1 MILRRAAL
9 GTVAVLAAVYAGSPW
24 LLARLLP
31 PLLARWDIEPSRF
44 EFGYPRWNGIRID
57 RFELHSAAATIE
69 GGPADV
75 GYSLP
80 ALLRGEL
87 DSVAIDELRVRLPQA
102 PERARGGEY
111 ELPAFWGLVPA
122 RRVDV
127 EHLVVSNAAPSFEAV
142 GRVTFDPDVLSAEMR
157 VDSELLAVP
166 LFLRG
171 SVDPDGRVALAASE
185 GEGAPPLANLSGTV
199 DRTNRAMAFDVA
211 ASLTGRPL
219 ALAAGYANATA
230 ADGVVQLQFHGS
242 APWPLPASAD
252 WRSIAGDGRFR
263 VDLHGGIEGIEVS
276 VAKAAGEFRVANESI
291 EAHLEQGSAVEL
303 VVPDLGAATPFGANL
318 AIDTDRDVAIE
329 YSRDRVRVGDG
340 AILSLQA
347 GGKPIRL
354 RARGAH
360 GPASAFEVVIA
371 EVDDSPVLLARGTL
385 ADATTTNVK
394 VQIGLSGR
402 LLRVAAAAIGVDAA
416 SGQVSAD
423 FDGRV
428 RLPATLQNTSGQGR
442 FHVDVGGRTAGR
454 RFDTAID
461 GGYVLD
467 QGIRTSVD
475 SGAHVGLNDAG
486 IDLTTVSNA
495 TLDIGLEPLRIALG
509 ALDCKFALP
518 PIAVGERQIVLKDAW
533 MSLDAATFAADEFR
547 ASATLRSH
555 AGRDAWPLRVRVSH
569 DLATSRGTFSA
580 TGDWRAQNGAMRDE
594 LPGFDAPYDLDAG
607 TVALTLDGRWDVS
620 QEPTYAARGRLA
632 VNAAQAHYEDYPIAG
647 LSFELPIAI
656 DPAGLSIADSRV
668 SIASIDVGFPVT
680 DVSLGIAVAGDVAH
694 VRDLGGAVLGG
705 RFAADA
711 FDYDLNSD
719 VANPEVSVR
728 DVSLAEVLALE
739 GGDVRGTGV
748 LDGRLPIGISGDALT
763 ITDGRV
769 TARPPGGTL
778 IYKGAAAA
786 SMAQKSGLAFA
797 FKALEDFHYD
807 TLDARVA
814 LQRDGILALGVRLQG
829 FNPAVEAG
837 RAIQFNLNLTESLP
851 ALLESLRAADRIT
864 DKVEQQFVR

>member
-1 MILRRAAL
+1 M
-9 GTVAVLAAVYAGSPW
+9 TVA
-24 LLARLLP
+24 
-31 PLLARWDIEPSRF
+31 F
-44 EFGYPRWNGIRID
+44 
-57 RFELHSAAATIE
+57 
-69 GGPADV
+69 
-75 GYSLP
+75 
-80 ALLRGEL
+80 
-87 DSVAIDELRVRLPQA
+87 
-102 PERARGGEY
+102 
-111 ELPAFWGLVPA
+111 
-122 RRVDV
+122 
-127 EHLVVSNAAPSFEAV
+127 
-142 GRVTFDPDVLSAEMR
+142 
-157 VDSELLAVP
+157 
-166 LFLRG
+166 
-171 SVDPDGRVALAASE
+171 AST
-185 GEGAPPLANLSGTV
+185 S
-199 DRTNRAMAFDVA
+199 
-211 ASLTGRPL
+211 
-219 ALAAGYANATA
+219 
-230 ADGVVQLQFHGS
+230 
-242 APWPLPASAD
+242 
-252 WRSIAGDGRFR
+252 
-263 VDLHGGIEGIEVS
+263 HGGIEGIEVS

-371 EVDDSPVLLARGTL
+371 EVDDSPVLLARGTP

-786 SMAQKSGLAFA
+786 SMAQKSGL
-797 FKALEDFHYD
+797 
-807 TLDARVA
+807 
-814 LQRDGILALGVRLQG
+814 GVRVPGARG
-829 FNPAVEAG
+829 FPLRHSRRTRGTATRRDSRARCPLAGFQSRGRGGTCDPIQLESHREPAGAAREPACRRSHHGQSRTAVRELSRRARAALLIGCAPPCLRG
-837 RAIQFNLNLTESLP
+837 RMCFEREPIAWVGFAVATCMSSACTPTVKVATDEPITINLNVNIRHEILVKVDKQLDYAIDSNSRHLLKELAMIRRVLKLRQRCCSCVPLAGFAALSLDEARAQGP
-851 ALLESLRAADRIT
+851 RWGRLDGLFAPFRRNRAPNPGARLGRECEAARRLRGIARKTQRRRIRLASTTWVGWRRQGLRQVAARHVHPVAGADQSVDEETLATPCSAANQIARS
-864 DKVEQQFVR
+864 V